1 MEWDD
6 LRFVLAIHRHGSLS
20 LAAAA
25 LDVSHTTVGRR
36 VRALE
41 EKLGVRLFDRTP
53 DAFVPTA
60 AGLDVAEVAERMEG
74 DVLRLEGRVLGR
86 DSQLRGVI
94 RMTTMDILVRRYRDV
109 IASFSDR
116 FPSVE
121 LTVSSSDTKAS
132 LSRREADVALRLSS
146 SPPENLVGR
155 KLGRV
160 EFAVYAS
167 LSLADRV
174 GAGATYSDFPWIGW
188 DSRLEVGKWHDGWL
202 ARHAP
207 GARVVLRVDMTSFV
221 LRELLAAGTG
231 VHFLAT
237 FEGDA
242 DPRLRRV
249 GPIEAEHGRD
259 VWLLTLPELRRTNR
273 IRALLDHFD
282 DHVRAE
288 KLGSRP
294 RRR

>member
-6 LRFVLAIHRHGSLS
+6 LRFVLATHRHGSLS

-25 LDVSHTTVGRR
+25 LGVSHTTVGRR
-36 VRALE
+36 IRALE

-53 DAFVPTA
+53 EAYVATA

-86 DSQLRGVI
+86 DSQLRGVVRI
-94 RMTTMDILVRRYRDV
+94 TTMDILVRRYRDV
-109 IASFSDR
+109 IASFSER

-121 LTVSSSDTKAS
+121 LTVSTSDLEAS

-155 KLGRV
+155 KVGRV

-167 LSLADRV
+167 HALADRV
-174 GAGATYSDFPWIGW
+174 GPGATYAELPWIGW
-188 DSRLEVGKWHDGWL
+188 DPRLEVGKWHDGWL

-221 LRELLAAGTG
+221 LRELLAAGAG

-242 DPRLRRV
+242 DPRLRRI
-249 GPIEAEHGRD
+249 GPIETEHGRD
-259 VWLLTLPELRRTNR
+259 VWILTLPELRRTNR

-282 DHVRAE
+282 DHVRSE
-288 KLGSRP
+288 KRASRSA
-294 RRR
+294 RR